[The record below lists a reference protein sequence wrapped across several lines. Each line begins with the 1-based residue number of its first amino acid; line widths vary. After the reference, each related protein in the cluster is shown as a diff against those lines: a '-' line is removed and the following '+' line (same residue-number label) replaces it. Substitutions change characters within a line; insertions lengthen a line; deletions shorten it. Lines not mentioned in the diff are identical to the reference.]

1 MTKIHCAIITILLVP
16 MFVVA
21 QERVENGKSGEKP
34 DFTSEIVPAARAQEL
49 LKALVPKKGKS
60 VTLNTYVAG
69 TNVQDINLGMHCS
82 SSSSGNTTGTVDD
95 SGNIDA
101 RTRTNGSTDC
111 KEQHI
116 FKHTMYL
123 GFEDAADPNS
133 SYLMTVQ
140 CERKWVWNHCD
151 MPPEHTTYPVEIKEE
166 KHSTFAVY
174 AATSQRLGGKE
185 KVAKFAVIDLS
196 HVTKKANN

>member
-1 MTKIHCAIITILLVP
+1 MRKSVVIVCLLVP
-16 MFVVA
+16 FTVVA
-21 QERVENGKSGEKP
+21 QERADAGRPEV
-34 DFTSEIVPAARAQEL
+34 TSELVPAARAQEF
-49 LKALVPKKGKS
+49 LKALIPKKGKS

-116 FKHTMYL
+116 FKHTSTL
-123 GFEDAADPNS
+123 V
-133 SYLMTVQ
+133 L
-140 CERKWVWNHCD
+140 K
-151 MPPEHTTYPVEIKEE
+151 MPQTQTRHT
-166 KHSTFAVY
+166 
-174 AATSQRLGGKE
+174 L
-185 KVAKFAVIDLS
+185 
-196 HVTKKANN
+196 